1 MSKKKLYW
9 NSCSFL
15 HADRMIS
22 KNYILS
28 KNSPLSNLFYPSDE
42 TNDNASYIASAMGS
56 SNESIFRRTLI
67 DCSKNNFDFVIIG
80 WSHPERSLNLNNDVD
95 IDHSVLKIESEK
107 KYLGDEVNKNLYGY
121 YDKIPS
127 DSKDDYSLLKFEP
140 KGTDDTILYTISLHN
155 FFKQK
160 NIPHLFLN
168 MGKLDSDILSARE
181 SWIYNIDPKNYLSL
195 NNNDSILEKM
205 KFCFT
210 EHYAKKAKR
219 IIVKDSDI
227 QRYKSLKGNSDIEYE
242 KTGWIMDIGGHLGK
256 LAYDD
261 LFHLMYNHISKN
273 NLLY

>member
-15 HADRMIS
+15 HAERMIS

-28 KNSPLSNLFYPSDE
+28 KNSPLSNLFYTFDE
-42 TNDNASYIASAMGS
+42 SGDNTSYIASAMGA

-67 DCSKNNFDFVIIG
+67 DCSKNNFDFVIVG
-80 WSHPERSLNLNNDVD
+80 WSHPERSLNLNYGID
-95 IDHSVLKIESEK
+95 IDNNTLKNESEK
-107 KYLGDEVNKNLYGY
+107 KYLGDVDNKKLYGY

-127 DSKDDYSLLKFEP
+127 ESEDKYSLLKFEP

-168 MGKLDSDILSARE
+168 MGKLDSDVLSARE
-181 SWIYNIDPKNYLSL
+181 SWLHDIDTKNYLSL
-195 NNNDSILEKM
+195 NNDDSILEKM

-210 EHYAKKAKR
+210 NHYAKKANR
-219 IIVKDSDI
+219 MVVKDSDI
-227 QRYKSLKGNSDIEYE
+227 QKYKAFEGNSDFEYK
-242 KTGWIMDIGGHLGK
+242 KTGWILDIGGHLGQ

-261 LFHLMYNHISKN
+261 LFNLIYNHINKN
-273 NLLY
+273 KLG